1 MAVVGGRRGRPGSGP
16 AAGDLPT
23 TAYFMEGER
32 CSRDC
37 AFCPQ
42 ARTASARGDL
52 LARVNWPRVGEQ
64 DETGF
69 WEGLRR
75 AVADGQLRRACFQV
89 TATPS
94 VMEAVEADVRRL
106 QASCPDLPI
115 CVSVAARD
123 LDEIQ
128 RVLGWG
134 TQRVTLALDAAT
146 PDTYQATKGGDSGPR
161 LALLREAAERFPGR
175 IGTHLIAGLGETER
189 EMVLA
194 IQAMTDLGVA
204 VALFAFTP
212 VPGTALE
219 DRQPPDL
226 QAYRRL
232 QAAHF
237 LVTRGLARGGDMSF
251 DSRGRV
257 VSYGRTWGE
266 VAARLAGQPWGPGE
280 AAEADEPGAQ
290 PARACEPGL
299 AFRTSGC
306 PDCNRP
312 YYNERPS
319 GPLYNYPRP
328 LSAGEVSGAV
338 ESARPMET
346 DPCDRWRLI
355 VEVEP
360 RSGAWNMAVDEALLL
375 EHAAGGTPPTLRLYR
390 WDPPAVSLGYFQDPA
405 TEVDQAACR
414 SLGIAVVRRPT
425 GGRAV
430 LHDREVT
437 YSVVVGGR
445 RLPGSVVETYRRL
458 AEGLVLGL
466 RALGARA
473 VLAPEKA
480 AREKATPERAT
491 PEGSGPALGA
501 CFEVPSS
508 YEIIVGGRKVVGSAQ
523 VRRKGV
529 ILQHG
534 SIPLVLDADRL
545 ARVLGF
551 PPAAAARIRA
561 KATGLKDVLG
571 EGAPS
576 YEEVCR
582 AVAEGLASAL
592 GIVFEPGRLKPEET
606 ALAERL
612 VREKYGLE
620 AWNLKRPES
629 RPDSEK
635 EDD

>member
-23 TAYFMEGER
+23 TAYLMEGER

-75 AVADGQLRRACFQV
+75 AVADGQLRRACFQA

-106 QASCPDLPI
+106 RASCPDLPI

-123 LDEIQ
+123 LDEIR

-134 TQRVTLALDAAT
+134 AQRVTLALDAAT
-146 PDTYQATKGGDSGPR
+146 PDTYQATKGGDAGPR

-219 DRQPPDL
+219 DRRPPDL

-237 LVTRGLARGGDMSF
+237 LVTRGLARAGDMSF

-266 VAARLAGQPWGPGE
+266 VAARLGGQPWGPGE
-280 AAEADEPGAQ
+280 AA
-290 PARACEPGL
+290 EPGL

-328 LSAGEVSGAV
+328 LSAGEVTGAV
-338 ESARPMET
+338 ESARPSET
-346 DPCDRWRLI
+346 DRWRLI
-355 VEVEP
+355 VEAEP
-360 RSGAWNMAVDEALLL
+360 RTGAWNMAVDEALLL

-414 SLGIAVVRRPT
+414 SLGITVVRRPT

-466 RALGARA
+466 RALGAEA

-480 AREKATPERAT
+480 T
-491 PEGSGPALGA
+491 PEGSGRALGA

-523 VRRKGV
+523 IRRKGV

-534 SIPLVLDADRL
+534 SIPLELEASRL

-571 EGAPS
+571 EDSASGEGAAARGSGASPS

-592 GIVFEPGRLKPEET
+592 GIVFEPGHLRPEET

-635 EDD
+635 EDT

>member
-1 MAVVGGRRGRPGSGP
+1 
-16 AAGDLPT
+16 
-23 TAYFMEGER
+23 MEGER

-106 QASCPDLPI
+106 HVSCPDLPI

-134 TQRVTLALDAAT
+134 VQRVTLALDAAT
-146 PDTYQATKGGDSGPR
+146 PDTYQATKGGDAGPR

-175 IGTHLIAGLGETER
+175 MGTHLIAGLGETER

-219 DRQPPDL
+219 DRRPPDL

-237 LVTRGLARGGDMSF
+237 LVTRGLARAGDMSF
-251 DSRGRV
+251 DGRGRV

-280 AAEADEPGAQ
+280 TAEADEPEAQ

-319 GPLYNYPRP
+319 SPLYNYPRP
-328 LSAGEVSGAV
+328 LSAGEVAGAV
-338 ESARPMET
+338 ETARPMET

-355 VEVEP
+355 VEDAP
-360 RSGAWNMAVDEALLL
+360 RAGAWNMAIDEALLL
-375 EHAAGGTPPTLRLYR
+375 EHAAGKTPPTLRFYR
-390 WDPPAVSLGYFQDPA
+390 WDPAAVSLGYFQDPA
-405 TEVDQAACR
+405 TEVDQGACR

-466 RALGARA
+466 RALGAEA

-480 AREKATPERAT
+480 TPEKAT
-491 PEGSGPALGA
+491 PEGSGQALGA

-545 ARVLGF
+545 ARILGF

-571 EGAPS
+571 EGSASGGGAVARGSGAPS

-592 GIVFEPGRLKPEET
+592 GIVFEPGYLRPEET

-612 VREKYGLE
+612 VREKYGLA

>member
-1 MAVVGGRRGRPGSGP
+1 
-16 AAGDLPT
+16 
-23 TAYFMEGER
+23 
-32 CSRDC
+32 
-37 AFCPQ
+37 
-42 ARTASARGDL
+42 
-52 LARVNWPRVGEQ
+52 
-64 DETGF
+64 
-69 WEGLRR
+69 
-75 AVADGQLRRACFQV
+75 
-89 TATPS
+89 
-94 VMEAVEADVRRL
+94 
-106 QASCPDLPI
+106 
-115 CVSVAARD
+115 
-123 LDEIQ
+123 
-128 RVLGWG
+128 
-134 TQRVTLALDAAT
+134 
-146 PDTYQATKGGDSGPR
+146 
-161 LALLREAAERFPGR
+161 
-175 IGTHLIAGLGETER
+175 
-189 EMVLA
+189 
-194 IQAMTDLGVA
+194 
-204 VALFAFTP
+204 
-212 VPGTALE
+212 
-219 DRQPPDL
+219 
-226 QAYRRL
+226 
-232 QAAHF
+232 
-237 LVTRGLARGGDMSF
+237 
-251 DSRGRV
+251 
-257 VSYGRTWGE
+257 
-266 VAARLAGQPWGPGE
+266 
-280 AAEADEPGAQ
+280 
-290 PARACEPGL
+290 
-299 AFRTSGC
+299 
-306 PDCNRP
+306 
-312 YYNERPS
+312 
-319 GPLYNYPRP
+319 
-328 LSAGEVSGAV
+328 
-338 ESARPMET
+338 
-346 DPCDRWRLI
+346 
-355 VEVEP
+355 
-360 RSGAWNMAVDEALLL
+360 
-375 EHAAGGTPPTLRLYR
+375 LYR

-405 TEVDQAACR
+405 TEVDQAVCR
-414 SLGIAVVRRPT
+414 SLGITVVRRPT

-466 RALGARA
+466 RALGAEA

-480 AREKATPERAT
+480 TPERATPERAT
-491 PEGSGPALGA
+491 PEGSGQALGA

-561 KATGLKDVLG
+561 KATGLKDGLG
-571 EGAPS
+571 EGSASGEGATSGEGAAAGGSDVPS

>member
-1 MAVVGGRRGRPGSGP
+1 
-16 AAGDLPT
+16 
-23 TAYFMEGER
+23 MEGER

-69 WEGLRR
+69 WAGLRR

-89 TATPS
+89 TAAPS
-94 VMEAVEADVRRL
+94 VMEVVEADVRRL

-128 RVLGWG
+128 QVLGWG
-134 TQRVTLALDAAT
+134 AQRVTLALDAAT

-161 LALLREAAERFPGR
+161 LALLREAAARFPGR

-237 LVTRGLARGGDMSF
+237 LVTRGLARAGDMSF

-266 VAARLAGQPWGPGE
+266 VAARLAGEPWGSGE
-280 AAEADEPGAQ
+280 AAEAEEPGAQ

-328 LSAGEVSGAV
+328 LSAGEVTGAV
-338 ESARPMET
+338 ETARPMET

-355 VEVEP
+355 VEGEP
-360 RSGAWNMAVDEALLL
+360 RTGAWNMAIDEALLL
-375 EHAAGGTPPTLRLYR
+375 EHAAGKTPPTLRFYR
-390 WDPPAVSLGYFQDPA
+390 WDPAAVSLGYFQDPA

-466 RALGARA
+466 RALGAEA

-480 AREKATPERAT
+480 ARERAARERAT
-491 PEGSGPALGA
+491 PEGSGQALGA

-551 PPAAAARIRA
+551 PPAAARIRA

-571 EGAPS
+571 EGSASGEGATSGEGAASGGGAVAGGSDVPS

-592 GIVFEPGRLKPEET
+592 GIVFEPGYLRPEET